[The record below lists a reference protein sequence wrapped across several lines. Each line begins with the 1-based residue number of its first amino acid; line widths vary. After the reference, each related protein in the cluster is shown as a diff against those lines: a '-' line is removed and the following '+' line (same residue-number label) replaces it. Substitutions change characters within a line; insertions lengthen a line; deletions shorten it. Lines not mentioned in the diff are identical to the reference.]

1 MEPMDRRSTPRSG
14 AALGPRI
21 VLSLL
26 VAAAIAGLVYVA
38 TDSGHDGAPAKPAAV
53 EAVFPEGGDL
63 DLRQTTIVAD
73 LAPGYTG
80 YLLFDGVE
88 VPEDDLQH
96 VDALNQVILRPTED
110 SDYRVLPPGR
120 HCVTVVYRRIGE
132 QRDQSSS
139 YRWCFSL
146 H

>member
-1 MEPMDRRSTPRSG
+1 MVR
-14 AALGPRI
+14 RI

-26 VAAAIAGLVYVA
+26 VALAVGALWYVA
-38 TDSGHDGAPAKPAAV
+38 TDSSRDEGPPRPEAV
-53 EAVFPEGGDL
+53 EAISPERGDL
-63 DLRQTTIVAD
+63 DLRQATIAAD

-88 VPEDDLQH
+88 VPRDDLQI

-110 SDYRVLPPGR
+110 SDYRVLAPGH
-120 HCVTVVYRRIGE
+120 HCATVVYRRIGE
-132 QRDQSSS
+132 PLDQSSS
-139 YRWCFSL
+139 YQWCFTL